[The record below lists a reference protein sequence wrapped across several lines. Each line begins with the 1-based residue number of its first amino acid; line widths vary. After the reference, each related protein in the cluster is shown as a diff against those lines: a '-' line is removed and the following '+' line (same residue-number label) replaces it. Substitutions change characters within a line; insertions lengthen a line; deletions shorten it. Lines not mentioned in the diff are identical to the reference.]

1 MREVPAME
9 MKISPSLLAA
19 DFACLGRE
27 LERVEAAGADM
38 LHLDVMDGVFVP
50 NISFGMP
57 VIASLRR
64 VSKLFFDVHI
74 MITDPIRHIGALAG
88 AGADGIT
95 FHLEAAPDVGAAL
108 REIRDRGLRAGLT
121 LRPGTP
127 VEALLPWLPQLDLAL
142 VMTVEP
148 GFGGQKFMEPMLEK
162 VRAIRREA
170 RRLGR
175 EDLLIQVD
183 GGVSGATVAAC
194 AGAGANCFVAGSAIF
209 GRADYRAEVEALR
222 EAARAAAPEE

>member
-1 MREVPAME
+1 ME

-38 LHLDVMDGVFVP
+38 LHLDVMDGIFVP

-57 VIASLRR
+57 VIAALRR
-64 VSKLFFDVHI
+64 VSGLFFDVHI
-74 MITDPIRHIGALAG
+74 MITDPIRYIGALAD

-95 FHLEAAPDVGAAL
+95 FHVEAAPDVAAVI
-108 REIRDRGLRAGLT
+108 REIRSRGLRAGLT

-127 VEALLPWLPQLDLAL
+127 VEELLPWLPELDLAL

-148 GFGGQKFMEPMLEK
+148 GFGGQKFMESMLEK
-162 VRAIRREA
+162 VRAIHREA
-170 RRLGR
+170 QRLGR
-175 EDLLIQVD
+175 QDLLIQVD
-183 GGVSGATVAAC
+183 GGVGRGTVAAC

-209 GRADYRAEVEALR
+209 GKTDYRAEVEALR
-222 EAARAAAPEE
+222 ASAMEARQGE